1 MSEFLQFLANGII
14 LGSIIA
20 LTAIGLSL
28 VYGILNLPNFAH
40 GDYLTLGAYLAFF
53 FSASMGLHLLPA
65 AFAAMIL
72 AAIFGV
78 ALDRIVWRPMRKKK
92 AGLVTLLIT
101 SMGVAFALRYTIQ
114 ILWGSRIK
122 TYGVPIQEGIS
133 IFGAKVTP
141 VQILIVI
148 FAFTLVFLVHYLL
161 QYTKTGKA
169 MRALADN
176 LDLARISGI
185 DVDRVII
192 ITWILS
198 SALAAAGGI
207 MLGLDTHLRPVMGW
221 NLLIVIF
228 AAVILGGV
236 GNPYGALAG
245 GMIVAMSQELSVMFL
260 PVQYKPA
267 VGFAILIAILLY
279 KPQGLF
285 RGAR

>member
-1 MSEFLQFLANGII
+1 MPELLQYLVNGLI

-53 FSASMGLHLLPA
+53 FSASMGLNLLLA
-65 AFAAMIL
+65 AFAAMAL
-72 AAIFGV
+72 AAAFGV
-78 ALDRIVWRPMRKKK
+78 ALDRVVWRPMRKKK

-114 ILWGSRIK
+114 LLWGSRIR
-122 TYGVPIQEGIS
+122 TYGVPIQEGIG

-192 ITWILS
+192 ITWIVS

-245 GMIVAMSQELSVMFL
+245 GMIVAMSQELSVMVL
-260 PVQYKPA
+260 PAQYKPA
-267 VGFAILIAILLY
+267 VGFAILIAVLLY

-285 RGAR
+285 RGER

>member
-1 MSEFLQFLANGII
+1 MPEFLQYLVNGII

-40 GDYLTLGAYLAFF
+40 GDYLTMGAYLAFF
-53 FSASMGLHLLPA
+53 FSASVGLNLLLA
-65 AFAAMIL
+65 AFAAMVL
-72 AAIFGV
+72 AAVFGV

-114 ILWGSRIK
+114 LLWGSRIR

-133 IFGAKVTP
+133 IFGAKITP

-148 FAFTLVFLVHYLL
+148 FAFTLVFLVHYVL

-192 ITWILS
+192 ITWIVS

-245 GMIVAMSQELSVMFL
+245 GMIVAMSQELSVMIL
-260 PVQYKPA
+260 PAQYKPA
-267 VGFAILIAILLY
+267 VGFAILIAVLLY

-285 RGAR
+285 RGER

>member
-236 GNPYGALAG
+236 GNPY
-245 GMIVAMSQELSVMFL
+245 
-260 PVQYKPA
+260 
-267 VGFAILIAILLY
+267 
-279 KPQGLF
+279 
-285 RGAR
+285 